1 MTNSL
6 PSFVTSI
13 VIAPQEQ
20 RLWDSWDKKDAAV
33 ALADTTSNSLTS
45 KSMGTATHL
54 EELEQRQQR
63 AQHLE
68 RRARTQEQLLLN
80 SYGGAAAAAG
90 MEKVEENAASIT
102 PTSNTSS
109 NAENKQPG
117 QTFNNFEM
125 QQHEDDPISSSKSP
139 RPSSATGS
147 RDALQPSLLK
157 PESPLQMKPKPPS
170 APTGSKMLAAK
181 SAIMQRQILEKFCI
195 RLKNQGMDVLKMNRD
210 KKWQDRVLT
219 VSKEVTYLS
228 QGKNTIFSGDRGHCP
243 QGLLWAKKFNTKT
256 REHSVADIDKTG
268 KGGMLLSNL
277 QGASLGNVTDYPLS
291 KKQLQGEFKDSV
303 VVVLHTAEDGYPGNL
318 RDVVLRCKSMDDA
331 TFICSGCKAIA
342 DTLQRDAEAKILA
355 SQKGNGNSQTL
366 PPRSPAANDPLWET

>member
-1 MTNSL
+1 M
-6 PSFVTSI
+6 
-13 VIAPQEQ
+13 VIAASQEQ
-20 RLWDSWDKKDAAV
+20 RLWDAWDKKDSAAA
-33 ALADTTSNSLTS
+33 ALADNTSNSVAS

-54 EELEQRQQR
+54 EELEQRQER

-68 RRARTQEQLLLN
+68 RRARAQEQLLLN
-80 SYGGAAAAAG
+80 SYGGAATAAG
-90 MEKVEENAASIT
+90 MEKIEENAASIT
-102 PTSNTSS
+102 PTSNTTSSS
-109 NAENKQPG
+109 NAENRQPG

-125 QQHEDDPISSSKSP
+125 QHEDDLMSSSKSP

-147 RDALQPSLLK
+147 RDALQPSPLK

-181 SAIMQRQILEKFCI
+181 SAIMQRQTLEKFCI

-228 QGKNTIFSGDRGHCP
+228 QGKNSIFSGDRGHCP

-256 REHSVADIDKTG
+256 REHSVSDIDKTG

-277 QGASLGNVTDYPLS
+277 QGASIGNVTDYPLS

-355 SQKGNGNSQTL
+355 SQKGNSNGQVLS
-366 PPRSPAANDPLWET
+366 PRSPANDPLWEM

>member
-1 MTNSL
+1 
-6 PSFVTSI
+6 
-13 VIAPQEQ
+13 
-20 RLWDSWDKKDAAV
+20 
-33 ALADTTSNSLTS
+33 
-45 KSMGTATHL
+45 MGTATHL

-68 RRARTQEQLLLN
+68 RRARAQEQLLLD
-80 SYGGAAAAAG
+80 SYGGAG
-90 MEKVEENAASIT
+90 MDKAEENSESNT

-109 NAENKQPG
+109 NAENKQP
-117 QTFNNFEM
+117 
-125 QQHEDDPISSSKSP
+125 DPMSLSKSP
-139 RPSSATGS
+139 RGSSAIGT
-147 RDALQPSLLK
+147 RDALQPSPLK
-157 PESPLQMKPKPPS
+157 PESPLEIKPKPPS

-181 SAIMQRQILEKFCI
+181 SAIMQRQTLEKFCI
-195 RLKNQGMDVLKMNRD
+195 QLKNQGMDVLKMNRD

-219 VSKEVTYLS
+219 VSKEVAHLS
-228 QGKNTIFSGDRGHCP
+228 QGKNSTFSGDRGHCP

-256 REHSVADIDKTG
+256 REHSVSDIDKTG

-277 QGASLGNVTDYPLS
+277 QGASLGNVADYPLS

-342 DTLQRDAEAKILA
+342 DTLQRDAEAKVL
-355 SQKGNGNSQTL
+355 SSRKESSNGQVLS
-366 PPRSPAANDPLWET
+366 PRSPANDPLWEM

>member
-1 MTNSL
+1 M
-6 PSFVTSI
+6 
-13 VIAPQEQ
+13 VIAASQEQ
-20 RLWDSWDKKDAAV
+20 RLWDAWDKKDSAAA
-33 ALADTTSNSLTS
+33 ALADNASNSVAS

-54 EELEQRQQR
+54 EELEQRQER

-68 RRARTQEQLLLN
+68 RRARAQEQLLLN

-90 MEKVEENAASIT
+90 MEKVKENAASIT
-102 PTSNTSS
+102 PTSNTTSSS
-109 NAENKQPG
+109 NAENRQPG

-125 QQHEDDPISSSKSP
+125 QHEDDLMSSSKSP

-147 RDALQPSLLK
+147 RDALQPSPLK

-181 SAIMQRQILEKFCI
+181 SAIMQRQTLEKFCI

-228 QGKNTIFSGDRGHCP
+228 QGKNSIFSGDRGHCP

-256 REHSVADIDKTG
+256 REHSVSDIDKTG

-277 QGASLGNVTDYPLS
+277 QGASIGNVTDYPLS

-355 SQKGNGNSQTL
+355 SQKGNSNGQVLS
-366 PPRSPAANDPLWET
+366 PRSPANDPLWEM